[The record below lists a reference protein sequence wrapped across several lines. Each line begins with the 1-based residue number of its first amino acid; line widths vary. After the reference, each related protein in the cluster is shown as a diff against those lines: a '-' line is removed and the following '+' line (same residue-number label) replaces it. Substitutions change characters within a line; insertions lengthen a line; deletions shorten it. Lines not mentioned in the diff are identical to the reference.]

1 MNIVSKKK
9 NILKL
14 SVVLGGGFLLLL
26 VASGG
31 GGTGTGGGV
40 VVDATRSPSSSS
52 SVAGVERAHGQRQR
66 RGATNPTVPV
76 KQSFPSST
84 TICKSAPPSSL
95 SRRQQVNLLS
105 QDRLLLRGGARADCD
120 SDKSLFAKLGASAVL
135 ETSLMLL
142 ALVGSAALSD
152 QFPGTIPSMFN
163 LPVTQLVAAFCIIFA
178 SSFFG
183 SLVEDKINAATNQ
196 VLAPNVIPGNSEK
209 WYANLKKPSWNPPGY
224 MFPIMW
230 LLVSK
235 PTQLCAVSRILKYGT
250 SFVDGKTELPLG
262 VLGVYCFHLA
272 LGDTWNKVFFGL
284 QCPGRGSAVISM
296 FFGCLLLS
304 TFLFY
309 SLDET
314 AGYYMLPT
322 CGWVAVATALQWNI
336 YLNNKPKTTIK
347 KKK

>member
-14 SVVLGGGFLLLL
+14 PVLVLGGGVLLLL
-26 VASGG
+26 VASCGG
-31 GGTGTGGGV
+31 M
-40 VVDATRSPSSSS
+40 VDAARSSSS
-52 SVAGVERAHGQRQR
+52 S
-66 RGATNPTVPV
+66 
-76 KQSFPSST
+76 SSST
-84 TICKSAPPSSL
+84 TTFGKPGKPSL
-95 SRRQQVNLLS
+95 SLSHQKQQV
-105 QDRLLLRGGARADCD
+105 DRLSKDVLPVRGGGGGGGACAD
-120 SDKSLFAKLGASAVL
+120 SDETLFAKLGASAVL

-142 ALVGSAALSD
+142 TLVGSAAMSD
-152 QFPGTIPSMFN
+152 RFPDVIPSIFN

-183 SLVEDKINAATNQ
+183 SFVDDKVNAATNQ
-196 VLAPNVIPGNSEK
+196 VLAPNVIPGSSEK
-209 WYANLKKPSWNPPGY
+209 WYASLKKPSWNPPSY

-235 PTQLCAVSRILKYGT
+235 PTQLCALSRILKYGS

-262 VLGVYCFHLA
+262 VLAVYCFHLA

-284 QCPGRGSAVISM
+284 QCPGRGSAVISL
-296 FFGCLLLS
+296 FLGCLLLS
-304 TFLFY
+304 TLLFY
-309 SLDET
+309 NLDET

-322 CGWVAVATALQWNI
+322 CAWVTVATALQWNI
-336 YLNNKPKTTIK
+336 YLNNKPKTKATKSIK

>member
-1 MNIVSKKK
+1 MKIVSKKN

-14 SVVLGGGFLLLL
+14 SVVLGGGVLLLLL
-26 VASGG
+26 VASCCGG
-31 GGTGTGGGV
+31 M
-40 VVDATRSPSSSS
+40 VDAAKSSPSSS
-52 SVAGVERAHGQRQR
+52 
-66 RGATNPTVPV
+66 
-76 KQSFPSST
+76 FPPST
-84 TICKSAPPSSL
+84 TFGKPEKRPSSL
-95 SRRQQVNLLS
+95 SQQQQQV
-105 QDRLLLRGGARADCD
+105 DRLSKNVLPVRGGGGGACAD

-135 ETSLMLL
+135 ETMLMVLT
-142 ALVGSAALSD
+142 LVGSAAMSD
-152 QFPGTIPSMFN
+152 RFPDVIPSIFN

-183 SLVEDKINAATNQ
+183 SFVDDKVNAATNQ

-209 WYANLKKPSWNPPGY
+209 WYASLKKPSWNPPGY

-235 PTQLCAVSRILKYGT
+235 PTQLCAVSRILKYGS
-250 SFVDGKTELPLG
+250 SFVDGRTELPLG
-262 VLGVYCFHLA
+262 VLAVYCFHLA

-296 FFGCLLLS
+296 FLGCLLVS
-304 TFLFY
+304 TLLFY
-309 SLDET
+309 NLDET

-322 CGWVAVATALQWNI
+322 CGWVTVATALQWNI
-336 YLNNKPKTTIK
+336 YLNNKPTTAKMTIK